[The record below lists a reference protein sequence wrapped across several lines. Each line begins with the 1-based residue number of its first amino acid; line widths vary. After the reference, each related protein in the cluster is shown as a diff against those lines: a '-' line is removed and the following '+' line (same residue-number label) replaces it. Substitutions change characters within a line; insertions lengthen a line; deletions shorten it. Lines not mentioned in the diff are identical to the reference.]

1 MNWQL
6 FDHLSPPD
14 NLKAR
19 KSLLFIATFT
29 VFFASI
35 DILSDQLTILGY
47 SVRISQWKL
56 VSAGRLLTAISLLVF
71 IFRSLPAIHNTISEL
86 FEQRTVS
93 KQRRETLSLQID
105 LGMPEYPEF
114 DGSPQGEIE
123 ELDYKHQKQK
133 EILKEKRN
141 MWGNSI
147 KALSIYIVDYAL
159 PLFIGFIAIVDPH
172 LPNRVL
178 LAEYQ
183 VRSSTSPAIDTPAER
198 E

>member
-19 KSLLFIATFT
+19 KSLLFIASFT

-133 EILKEKRN
+133 EILKEKRK

-147 KALSIYIVDYAL
+147 KSLSISIVDYAL

-183 VRSSTSPAIDTPAER
+183 VRSSTSSAIDTPAER

>member
-1 MNWQL
+1 M
-6 FDHLSPPD
+6 
-14 NLKAR
+14 
-19 KSLLFIATFT
+19 T
-29 VFFASI
+29 
-35 DILSDQLTILGY
+35 
-47 SVRISQWKL
+47 
-56 VSAGRLLTAISLLVF
+56 
-71 IFRSLPAIHNTISEL
+71 
-86 FEQRTVS
+86 
-93 KQRRETLSLQID
+93 
-105 LGMPEYPEF
+105 
-114 DGSPQGEIE
+114 PQGEIE

-147 KALSIYIVDYAL
+147 KALSISIVDYAL

>member
-19 KSLLFIATFT
+19 KSLLFIASFT

-147 KALSIYIVDYAL
+147 KSLSISIVDYAL